1 MRAVIVCLS
10 VVLAV
15 GACKKS
21 GTGGGGGGG
30 GPPSWLV
37 GNGGLMVA
45 VQTNGEARGYPLAS
59 TENLNGIACRYSG
72 EAWVVGTHG
81 TLLYTDDAG
90 KSWRSR
96 PVPTDAELRTLA
108 TQDSGPVFVA
118 GDGVFLTSKDTGQHW
133 TQLSDGT
140 VSFRSIAAAQEAAG
154 VLALSEDGLLFSV
167 DNDQLQNRGSF
178 AGARALAMS
187 PDGQNALIVGDRMIS
202 RSSDGGLSWQSL
214 TGAGDVRFDAVRIGE
229 DGEALAVG
237 SGGALAHISATGLVT
252 MQQLGNSDL
261 HAIHLAETDDPA
273 TAAGFA
279 AGDNGRVFITLD
291 GGRTWRDGPTVGGTV
306 LGADMI
312 GEGHL

>member
-1 MRAVIVCLS
+1 MRAVLVCLGI
-10 VVLAV
+10 VLAV

-21 GTGGGGGGG
+21 GGGGGGGG
-30 GPPSWLV
+30 SPGGWLV
-37 GNGGLMVA
+37 GNEGLMVN
-45 VQTNGEARGYPLAS
+45 VQTSGESRGYPLAS

-90 KSWRSR
+90 KSWR
-96 PVPTDAELRTLA
+96 PQTVPTSAELRALA
-108 TQDSGPVFVA
+108 TQDSGPVFIA

-133 TQLSDGT
+133 TQLDDGT
-140 VSFRSIAAAQEAAG
+140 VSFRSIAAAQQADG

-167 DNDQLQNRGSF
+167 DSGQLRSIGSF
-178 AGARALAMS
+178 AGARALAIS
-187 PDGQNALIVGDRMIS
+187 PDGQSAVVVGDRMIS
-202 RSSDGGLSWQSL
+202 RSSDGGVSWQSL
-214 TGAGDVRFDAVRIGE
+214 TGAGDVRFDAVRISE
-229 DGEALAVG
+229 DGEAFAVG
-237 SGGALAHISATGLVT
+237 SAGALAHISANGLVT
-252 MQQLGNSDL
+252 MQQLGNADL

-273 TAAGFA
+273 TAAGFV

-291 GGRTWRDGPTVGGTV
+291 GGRTWRDGPNVGGTV

>member
-1 MRAVIVCLS
+1 MRAVVICLS

-15 GACKKS
+15 GACKKT
-21 GTGGGGGGG
+21 GTSGGGGGG

-45 VQTNGEARGYPLAS
+45 VQTDGEARGYPLAS
-59 TENLNGIACRYSG
+59 SENLNGIACRFSG

-90 KSWRSR
+90 KSWRSQ
-96 PVPTDAELRTLA
+96 PVPTSAELRALA
-108 TQDSGPVFVA
+108 TQDSGPVFIA

-133 TQLSDGT
+133 TQLDDGT
-140 VSFRSIAAAQEAAG
+140 VSFRAIAAAQEADGA
-154 VLALSEDGLLFSV
+154 LALSEDGLLFSV
-167 DNDQLQNRGSF
+167 DSDQLRSRGSF
-178 AGARALAMS
+178 PGARALAIS

-202 RSSDGGLSWQSL
+202 RSGDGGVSWQSL
-214 TGAGDVRFDAVRIGE
+214 TVGDVRFDAVRLGE

-252 MQQLGNSDL
+252 MQQLGNADL
-261 HAIHLAETDDPA
+261 HAIHLAETGDPA

-291 GGRTWRDGPTVGGTV
+291 GGRTWRDGPNVGGTV